1 MLSLRPGVFRQG
13 IKRCWL
19 FDPPAAAA
27 MRIEVGA
34 VNELPEMGLKSLRY
48 SRKSRFGGVFLR
60 FMAETQ
66 KVVGSL

>member
-1 MLSLRPGVFRQG
+1 
-13 IKRCWL
+13 
-19 FDPPAAAA
+19 